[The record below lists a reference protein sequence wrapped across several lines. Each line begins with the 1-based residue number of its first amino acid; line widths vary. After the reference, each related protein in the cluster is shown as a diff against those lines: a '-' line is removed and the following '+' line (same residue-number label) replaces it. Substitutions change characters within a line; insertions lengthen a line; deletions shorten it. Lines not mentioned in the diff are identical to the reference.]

1 MTKILRNMSTEESRT
16 FWETVENSAAEVEG
30 WPAWKRAGINV
41 AQVRDEA
48 GGELAEPCPARD
60 TPPSDQ

>member
-1 MTKILRNMSTEESRT
+1 MTKILRNMSTEASRA
-16 FWETVENSAAEVEG
+16 FWETVESSAAEVEQ

-48 GGELAEPCPARD
+48 EGALAEPRPAEG